1 MKLKI
6 HLFVCLFFFIFGILN
21 LFSISDFGFKI
32 SPRITRG
39 AAPAELK
46 DSISQKAEELKKINF
61 QIQETQKNLEETQE
75 ESLTLKKEVSKINNQ
90 LKSIELNIKSSEV
103 LVEKFSLEIDSLQ
116 YDIIE
121 TEDKI
126 QNNKEAIAGTLRELQ
141 TKSDESPFIIFL
153 KNKSLAESVFEIQ
166 GLTDLSDKLSDEID
180 KMQNLKIQL
189 NEKFDD
195 VSNKKSSKEIEG
207 INLKNK
213 KVISGEIKKEKENVL
228 EQTKNQEKIYQK
240 TLSELEKLREEIA
253 DEIDKMEEEL
263 RLKIAPT
270 LLPIPRPGV
279 LGLPILIPPAR
290 GTFSSE
296 QKHGFTRNRGKR
308 YHNGLDFG
316 APIGTPILAAE
327 SGKII
332 AIGDQDNYRTNGKRL
347 CYRAAYGKF
356 IMVKHENNLTTMYAH
371 LSLWSVK
378 VGDEVKRGDIIGY
391 SGNTGRSTGPH
402 LHFIVYSTQTIPP
415 AKPGFYEGTT
425 GSRVCGPLPIGG
437 DMDPQK
443 YLDI

>member
-1 MKLKI
+1 MKIPRNQKFLLVFSF
-6 HLFVCLFFFIFGILN
+6 LFLIFCFNSAQSAVPQEI
-21 LFSISDFGFKI
+21 
-32 SPRITRG
+32 
-39 AAPAELK
+39 K
-46 DSISQKAEELKKINF
+46 DSISQKAEELKKIDS

-75 ESLTLKKEVSKINNQ
+75 EGQTLKKEVFKINSQ
-90 LKSIELNIKSSEV
+90 LKSIELGIKSSEI
-103 LVEKFSLEIDSLQ
+103 LIEKFGLEINSLQ
-116 YDIIE
+116 YDIVE

-141 TKSDESPFIIFL
+141 TKSDESPFVIFL

-166 GLTDLSDKLSDEID
+166 GLTDLSDKLSDEIN
-180 KMQNLKIQL
+180 KMRDLKVQL
-189 NEKFDD
+189 NEKLEEI
-195 VSNKKSSKEIEG
+195 SNKKSSKEIESS
-207 INLKNK
+207 NLKNK
-213 KVISGEIKKEKENVL
+213 KVISGEVKKEKEDIL

-240 TLSELEKLREEIA
+240 TLSDLEKLREEIA
-253 DEIDKMEEEL
+253 DEIDKMEEDL
-263 RLKIAPT
+263 RLKIDPS
-270 LLPIPRPGV
+270 LLPTPRPGV

-296 QKHGFTRNRGKR
+296 QKYGFTRNKGKR

-332 AIGDQDNYRTNGKRL
+332 AVGDQDNYRTNGKRL
-347 CYRAAYGKF
+347 CYRGAYGKF

-371 LSLWSVK
+371 LSLLTAK
-378 VGDEVKRGDIIGY
+378 VNDEVKRGDIIGY

-402 LHFIVYSTQTIPP
+402 LHFVVYSTQTIPP

-437 DMDPQK
+437 DLNPQK
-443 YLDI
+443 YLDL

>member
-1 MKLKI
+1 MKIPRNQKFLLVFSF
-6 HLFVCLFFFIFGILN
+6 LFLIFCFNSAQSAVPQEI
-21 LFSISDFGFKI
+21 
-32 SPRITRG
+32 
-39 AAPAELK
+39 K
-46 DSISQKAEELKKINF
+46 DSISQKAEELKKIDS

-75 ESLTLKKEVSKINNQ
+75 EGQTLKKEVFKINSQ
-90 LKSIELNIKSSEV
+90 LKSIELGIKSSEI
-103 LVEKFSLEIDSLQ
+103 LIEKFGLEINSLQ
-116 YDIIE
+116 YDIVE

-141 TKSDESPFIIFL
+141 TKSDESPFVIFL

-166 GLTDLSDKLSDEID
+166 GLTDLSDKLSDEIN
-180 KMQNLKIQL
+180 KMRDLKVQL
-189 NEKFDD
+189 NEKLEEI
-195 VSNKKSSKEIEG
+195 SNKKSSKEIEG
-207 INLKNK
+207 SNLKNK
-213 KVISGEIKKEKENVL
+213 KVISGEVKKEKEDIL

-240 TLSELEKLREEIA
+240 TLSDLEKLREEIA
-253 DEIDKMEEEL
+253 DEIDKMEEDL
-263 RLKIAPT
+263 RLKIDPS
-270 LLPIPRPGV
+270 LLPTPRPGV

-296 QKHGFTRNRGKR
+296 QKYGFTRNKGKR

-332 AIGDQDNYRTNGKRL
+332 AVGDQDNYRTNGKRL
-347 CYRAAYGKF
+347 CYRGAYGKF

-371 LSLWSVK
+371 LSLLTAK
-378 VGDEVKRGDIIGY
+378 VNDEVKRGDIIGY

-402 LHFIVYSTQTIPP
+402 LHFVVYSTQTIPP

-437 DMDPQK
+437 DLNPQK
-443 YLDI
+443 YLDL

>member
-1 MKLKI
+1 MKIPRNQKFLLVFSF
-6 HLFVCLFFFIFGILN
+6 LFLIFCFNSAQSAVPQEI
-21 LFSISDFGFKI
+21 
-32 SPRITRG
+32 
-39 AAPAELK
+39 K
-46 DSISQKAEELKKINF
+46 DSISQKAEELKKIDS

-75 ESLTLKKEVSKINNQ
+75 EGQTLKKEVFKINSQ
-90 LKSIELNIKSSEV
+90 LKSIELGIKSSEI
-103 LVEKFSLEIDSLQ
+103 LIEKFGLEINSLQ
-116 YDIIE
+116 YDIVE

-141 TKSDESPFIIFL
+141 TKSDESPFVIFL

-166 GLTDLSDKLSDEID
+166 GLTDLSDKLSDEIN
-180 KMQNLKIQL
+180 KMRDLKVQL
-189 NEKFDD
+189 NEKLEEI
-195 VSNKKSSKEIEG
+195 SNKKSSKEIESS
-207 INLKNK
+207 NLKNK
-213 KVISGEIKKEKENVL
+213 KVISGEVKKEKEDIL
-228 EQTKNQEKIYQK
+228 KQTKNQEKIYQK
-240 TLSELEKLREEIA
+240 TLSDLEKLREEIA
-253 DEIDKMEEEL
+253 DEIDKMEEDL
-263 RLKIAPT
+263 RLKIDPS
-270 LLPIPRPGV
+270 LLPTPRPGV

-296 QKHGFTRNRGKR
+296 QKYGFTRNKGKR

-332 AIGDQDNYRTNGKRL
+332 AVGDQDNYRTNGKRL
-347 CYRAAYGKF
+347 CYRGAYGKF

-371 LSLWSVK
+371 LSLLTAK
-378 VGDEVKRGDIIGY
+378 VNDEVKRGDIIGY

-402 LHFIVYSTQTIPP
+402 LHFVVYSTQTIPP

-437 DMDPQK
+437 DLNPQK
-443 YLDI
+443 YLDL